1 MKYLRS
7 YTGADGETH
16 FDNQETELAPLEF
29 IPGMPLMDVSA
40 ATPTK
45 AAVFASL
52 QAGWY
57 GDYHPTPRRQFVFT
71 IAGEAK
77 VTVSDGETRRMTPG
91 TVWLTE
97 DTKGKGHLA
106 RVTDAGDWLIALVW
120 LADRVTERQ
129 A

>member
-57 GDYHPTPRRQFVFT
+57 GDYHPHRDGSSYSRLPVKRR
-71 IAGEAK
+71 
-77 VTVSDGETRRMTPG
+77 SP
-91 TVWLTE
+91 
-97 DTKGKGHLA
+97 
-106 RVTDAGDWLIALVW
+106 
-120 LADRVTERQ
+120 
-129 A
+129 